1 MVLEIRLLA
10 PEHAANHWPH
20 QGLDQSSFDQPPLTC
35 TNVPRVAANDVEES
49 FREFGRR
56 RGLFDAGGHSV
67 EALTPLLTRAE
78 GTALRPAV
86 RGPLAGG
93 GEALLGR
100 LRGGVRHAAGAE
112 SDAHSESLVA
122 ITRVPESEPIV
133 SRLFCWRRGRV
144 EAISGMGLP
153 TVATWAYSRVFRC
166 VLAPL
171 VRGRR

>member
-100 LRGGVRHAAGAE
+100 LRPR
-112 SDAHSESLVA
+112 SDSNRQWADFKNGSLDFCGDGK
-122 ITRVPESEPIV
+122 TT
-133 SRLFCWRRGRV
+133 SR
-144 EAISGMGLP
+144 E
-153 TVATWAYSRVFRC
+153 
-166 VLAPL
+166 
-171 VRGRR
+171 